1 MLLWIDEG
9 FPNKALEIVTHFAM
23 KTYMNLHDVEPWP
36 LVKQKS
42 WRARLS
48 TQAGRNINGLKH
60 GYLPLRH
67 AGAQSLAAEDSLY
80 L

>member
-42 WRARLS
+42 
-48 TQAGRNINGLKH
+48 
-60 GYLPLRH
+60 
-67 AGAQSLAAEDSLY
+67 
-80 L
+80 